1 MKNTLATA
9 LLACTLLSPIALG
22 APAGNPVNPVNSG
35 ITQDIAHA
43 GELRQQSQRLA
54 KLWLQA
60 GLGIHAGAASRHLA
74 DGVGRFERSLAA
86 LGHHAQRE
94 GSRRPLLRIEELWKE
109 YRALLL
115 LPYGTG
121 NLAAVNRLA
130 DELMLASGRLSAR
143 IEADAEGAGGRLL
156 DLSLRQN
163 MLIHRLARLTL
174 LAQAGDRT
182 RGRLVDIEQ
191 ARREFAGA
199 LDALA
204 AAPENTPASRDAL
217 ELARGQWLF
226 FDRAISEIGK
236 QDSRPEHVATTSERI
251 REVLDAVS
259 RQYADAPS
267 RLAMAGTPPRH
278 H

>member
-1 MKNTLATA
+1 MKNPLAAA
-9 LLACTLLSPIALG
+9 LLACALLAPIAQG
-22 APAGNPVNPVNSG
+22 APAGQPGNPGNPG
-35 ITQDIAHA
+35 ITQDIASA
-43 GELRQQSQRLA
+43 GELRLQSQRLA

-86 LGHHAQRE
+86 LGHHAQHE
-94 GSRRPLLRIEELWKE
+94 GSRRPLQRIEELWRE

-115 LPYGTG
+115 LPYGPG

-130 DELMLASGRLSAR
+130 DELMLASGRLSVR

-163 MLIHRLARLTL
+163 MLVHRLARLTL
-174 LAQAGDRT
+174 LAQAGDRS

-191 ARREFAGA
+191 ARREFASA
-199 LDALA
+199 LDELA
-204 AAPENTPASRDAL
+204 TAPENTPASRDAL

-226 FDRAISEIGK
+226 FERAISEIGK

-259 RQYADAPS
+259 RQYAESPS
-267 RLAMAGTPPRH
+267 RLAAAGSPPRRN
-278 H
+278 